1 MDRASWIWL
10 AVGGIVLAVFV
21 GLFLHALAWL
31 RKGKAERSGIY
42 LSASHAKR
50 RLVSAGLMVFTI
62 AWLAL
67 GATLLRRTLRA
78 ARGPFLG
85 LVYLL
90 VLAAALLA
98 LLTLAYLDFREVG
111 ASYRHRAKGRR
122 DVAHDTDQ
130 KDDANDDTRE

>member
-85 LVYLL
+85 MLYIL

-98 LLTLAYLDFREVG
+98 LLALAYLDFREVA
-111 ASYRHRAKGRR
+111 ASYRCRGRKPSDLAR
-122 DVAHDTDQ
+122 DTDQ
-130 KDDANDDTRE
+130 KDDANADGKE